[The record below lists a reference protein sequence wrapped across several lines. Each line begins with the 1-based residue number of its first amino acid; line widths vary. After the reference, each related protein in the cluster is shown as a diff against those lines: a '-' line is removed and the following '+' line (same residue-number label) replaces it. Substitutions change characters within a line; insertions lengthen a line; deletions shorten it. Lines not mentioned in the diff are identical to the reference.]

1 MEHTST
7 NTKNKKELIEV
18 MKEKIRRYFTGK
30 FVNEFENP
38 QFGQKCWKD
47 YRFE

>member
-1 MEHTST
+1 MEHPTT
-7 NTKNKKELIEV
+7 NTTKYESIEH
-18 MKEKIRRYFTGK
+18 MKEKIRRYFTEK

-47 YRFE
+47 YRFS